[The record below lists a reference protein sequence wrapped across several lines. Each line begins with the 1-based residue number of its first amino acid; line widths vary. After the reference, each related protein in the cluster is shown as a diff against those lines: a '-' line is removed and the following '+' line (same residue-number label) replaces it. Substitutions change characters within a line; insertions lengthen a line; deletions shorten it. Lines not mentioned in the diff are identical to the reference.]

1 MVRLAPS
8 ILSANF
14 ANLQGDLDQT
24 KDCGLKMIHI
34 DIMDGTFVP
43 NISFGFKIISDIRDK
58 NDYFF
63 DTIVMAHPHK
73 TGHYDIGNS
82 VIYEQGCCC
91 ETSKMDYAD
100 GKLTQSQREGFILV
114 YQDKFGRLNEDKTHI
129 VRLN

>member
-1 MVRLAPS
+1 MGKLS
-8 ILSANF
+8 YSFSNGLILDDNRIYDQK
-14 ANLQGDLDQT
+14 LQGTATNNTLCFGTIASTYLELTLD
-24 KDCGLKMIHI
+24 
-34 DIMDGTFVP
+34 
-43 NISFGFKIISDIRDK
+43 N

-63 DTIVMAHPHK
+63 DTIVMAHTHK

-100 GKLTQSQREGFILV
+100 GKLTPSQREGFILV

>member
-1 MVRLAPS
+1 MAHPLAYS
-8 ILSANF
+8 SGMLKTAEKAYRYF
-14 ANLQGDLDQT
+14 
-24 KDCGLKMIHI
+24 KD
-34 DIMDGTFVP
+34 
-43 NISFGFKIISDIRDK
+43 

-63 DTIVMAHPHK
+63 DTIVMAHTHK

-100 GKLTQSQREGFILV
+100 GKLTPSQREGFILV